1 MEDRVRVVRER
12 ARQAG
17 IDCLFL
23 IPSANLYYFTGLE
36 MGLSERSTVLII
48 PSEGETVI
56 VAPEL
61 EALKVKQIARADL
74 VLSYKDEHG
83 PLQAMQ
89 DALSHVGGRRFAFEY
104 RSMRLQESEIIRSVV
119 GDFQY
124 LDAGPLFAS
133 LRMTKDAHEMANMA
147 KACTMVEAG
156 MESALRSIRPDVSE
170 LDVQL
175 AIEHDLRALGAGG
188 PVRMSVASGPRSG
201 LAHNGTGTRVIA
213 EGDLVWV
220 DLMVSHKGYWA
231 DITRTFVV
239 GQISPELQQIYQVV
253 LEAQQAARE
262 KAKPGM
268 SGRDIDA
275 IARGIIESRGFG
287 EYFTHRTGHGLGLEI
302 HEEPYIVA
310 SNDVPLEAGMTFTIE
325 PGIYLPGK
333 GGVRIED
340 DVVLVPGGARSLTNF
355 RRNLLTQKSRYVI

>member
-23 IPSANLYYFTGLE
+23 IPSANLFYFAGLD
-36 MGLSERSTVLII
+36 MGLSERSTILIL
-48 PSEGETVI
+48 PVEGETVI

-61 EALKVKQIARADL
+61 EALKVRQYAKADR
-74 VLSYKDEHG
+74 VLSYKDEEG

-89 DALSHVGGRRFAFEY
+89 AALSTITGHRFAFEY
-104 RSMRLQESEIIRSVV
+104 RSMRMQEFEVIRSVT
-119 GDFQY
+119 GDFHY
-124 LDAGPLFAS
+124 SDAGSLFAS
-133 LRMTKDAHEMANMA
+133 LRMRKDEQELANMA
-147 KACTMVEAG
+147 KACAMVEAG
-156 MESALRSIRPDVSE
+156 MESALRAITPDVTE
-170 LDVQL
+170 LDVQMT
-175 AIEHDLRALGAGG
+175 IERDLRALGVAGQ
-188 PVRMSVASGPRSG
+188 VRMSVASGPRSG
-201 LAHNGTGTRVIA
+201 LGHNGTGTRVIA

-220 DLMVSHKGYWA
+220 DLMVSHEGYWG

-239 GQISPELQQIYQVV
+239 GQPSPELQEVYQVV

-262 KAKPGM
+262 KARPGM

-340 DVVLVPGGARSLTNF
+340 DVVLMPNGARSLTNF

>member
-1 MEDRVRVVRER
+1 MEDRVGIVRER

-23 IPSANLYYFTGLE
+23 IPSANLYYFTGLD
-36 MGLSERSTVLII
+36 MGLSERSTVFIL
-48 PSEGETVI
+48 PVEGETII
-56 VAPEL
+56 VAPQL
-61 EALKVKQIARADL
+61 EALKVERNAKMDR
-74 VLSYKDEHG
+74 VLSYKDEEG
-83 PLQAMQ
+83 PRQAMQ
-89 DALSHVGGRRFAFEY
+89 DALLGTGGRNFAFEY
-104 RSMRLQESEIIRSVV
+104 RSMRMQEFEIIKSVT
-119 GDFQY
+119 GDFRY
-124 LDAGPLFAS
+124 SDAGPLFAS
-133 LRMTKDAHEMANMA
+133 LRMSKDEQELASMAR
-147 KACTMVEAG
+147 ACAMVEAG
-156 MESALRSIRPDVSE
+156 MESALRAIRPEVTE

-175 AIEHDLRALGAGG
+175 AIERDLRALGVSG

-220 DLMVSHKGYWA
+220 DLMVSHDGYWG

-239 GQISPELQQIYQVV
+239 GQPSPQLQQIYQVV

-262 KAKPGM
+262 KARPGM

-275 IARGIIESRGFG
+275 IARGIIDSRGFG

-355 RRNLLTQKSRYVI
+355 RRNLMTQKSRYVI